1 MSVLAQKNI
10 LIGVSGGIAAY
21 KIPILIRQLVKLKS
35 YVKVVMTPSSKE
47 FVTPLTLSTVSKNDV
62 FSEFTT
68 EKNNNPTWNNHVELA
83 EWADIFIIAPAT
95 SNTISSMSSAR
106 CDNLLLACYLSSTC
120 PVFVA
125 PAMDLEMYNN
135 TLNQINIKKLV
146 SNNTIVLP
154 VGSGSLASGLNGRG
168 RMLEPNEIVDYV
180 ENKFKKSLP
189 LNSINFL
196 ITAGPTHEKIDPV
209 RYIGNSS
216 SGKMGYSLAKTASE
230 LGANVKLLLG
240 PTNLSMDLSNIECI
254 RVQDSDE
261 MYAQTIKHFKE
272 SDIVIFSAAI
282 SDFKPKKINN
292 SKIKKESGLD
302 SIDLQPTLDILKEL
316 GKIKTSQFLVGFAL
330 ETDNVIENA
339 KNKLK
344 SKNLDAIV
352 VNKIGDFNPISSDYN
367 QIDFIN
373 SNLEITSFE
382 KKLKIDVSNDI
393 INQIIENV
401 NKTKNQQLRIN

>member
-10 LIGVSGGIAAY
+10 LVGVSGGIAAY
-21 KIPILIRQLVKLKS
+21 KIPLLIRQLVKLKS
-35 YVKVVMTPSSKE
+35 NVKVVMTPSSKE

-68 EKNNNPTWNNHVELA
+68 AKNNNPTWNNHVELA

-106 CDNLLLACYLSSTC
+106 CDNLLLACYLSSSC

-125 PAMDLEMYNN
+125 PAMDLEMYKNA
-135 TLNQINIKKLV
+135 LNQTNIKKLV
-146 SNNTIVLP
+146 SNNTDVLP
-154 VGSGSLASGLNGRG
+154 VGSGSLASGMEGEG
-168 RMLEPNEIVDYV
+168 RMLEPNEIIDYV
-180 ENKFKKSLP
+180 ENKFKNSLP
-189 LNSINFL
+189 LNSKNFL

-216 SGKMGYSLAKTASE
+216 SGKMGYSLAKIASE
-230 LGANVKLLLG
+230 LGANVKLILG

-254 RVQDSDE
+254 RVQDSEE
-261 MYAQTIKHFKE
+261 MYAQTIRHFKE

-282 SDFKPKKINN
+282 SDFKPIKTNN
-292 SKIKKESGLD
+292 RKIKKESGLD
-302 SIDLQPTLDILKEL
+302 SIELQPTLDILKEL

-339 KNKLK
+339 KSKLK

-352 VNKIGDFNPISSDYN
+352 VNKIGDFNPISSDFN

-373 SNLEITSFE
+373 SNLEVTSF
-382 KKLKIDVSNDI
+382 KK
-393 INQIIENV
+393 
-401 NKTKNQQLRIN
+401 

>member
-21 KIPILIRQLVKLKS
+21 KIPLLIRQLVKLKS
-35 YVKVVMTPSSKE
+35 DVKVVMTPSSKE

-95 SNTISSMSSAR
+95 SNTISSMASAR
-106 CDNLLLACYLSSTC
+106 CDNLLLACYLSSKC

-125 PAMDLEMYNN
+125 PAMDLEMYKN
-135 TLNQINIKKLV
+135 TLNQTNIKKLV
-146 SNNTIVLP
+146 SNNTNVLP
-154 VGSGSLASGLNGRG
+154 VGSGSLASGLEGEG
-168 RMLEPNEIVDYV
+168 RMLEPNEIIDYV

-189 LNSINFL
+189 LNSLNFL

-216 SGKMGYSLAKTASE
+216 SGKMGYSLAKVASE

-254 RVQDSDE
+254 RVQDSDQ
-261 MYAQTIKHFKE
+261 MYAQTIKYFKE

-282 SDFKPKKINN
+282 SDFKPKKINS

-302 SIDLQPTLDILKEL
+302 SIDLQPTHDILKEL

-339 KNKLK
+339 KSKLT

-401 NKTKNQQLRIN
+401 NKTKN

>member
-10 LIGVSGGIAAY
+10 LVGVSGGIAAY
-21 KIPILIRQLVKLKS
+21 KIPLLIRQLVKLKS
-35 YVKVVMTPSSKE
+35 NVKVVMTPSSKE

-68 EKNNNPTWNNHVELA
+68 AKNNNPTWNNHVELA

-106 CDNLLLACYLSSTC
+106 CDNLLLACYVSSSC

-125 PAMDLEMYNN
+125 PAMDLEMYKN
-135 TLNQINIKKLV
+135 TLNQTNIKKLV
-146 SNNTIVLP
+146 SNNTDVLP
-154 VGSGSLASGLNGRG
+154 VGSGSLASGMEGEG
-168 RMLEPNEIVDYV
+168 RMLEPNEIIDYV
-180 ENKFKKSLP
+180 ENKFKNSLP
-189 LNSINFL
+189 LNSKNFL

-216 SGKMGYSLAKTASE
+216 SGKMGYSLAKIASE
-230 LGANVKLLLG
+230 LGANVKLILG

-254 RVQDSDE
+254 RVQDSEE

-282 SDFKPKKINN
+282 SDFKPIKTNN
-292 SKIKKESGLD
+292 RKIKKESGLD
-302 SIDLQPTLDILKEL
+302 SIELQPTLDILKEL

-339 KNKLK
+339 KSKLK

-352 VNKIGDFNPISSDYN
+352 VNKNGDFNPISRDYN
-367 QIDFIN
+367 KSDCIN

-382 KKLKIDVSNDI
+382 KKLKMMCQMI
-393 INQIIENV
+393 
-401 NKTKNQQLRIN
+401 L

>member
-10 LIGVSGGIAAY
+10 LVGVSGGIAAY
-21 KIPILIRQLVKLKS
+21 KIPLLIRQLVKLKS
-35 YVKVVMTPSSKE
+35 NVKVVMTPSSKE

-68 EKNNNPTWNNHVELA
+68 AKNNNPTWNNHVELA

-106 CDNLLLACYLSSTC
+106 CDNLLLACYLSSSC

-125 PAMDLEMYNN
+125 PAMDLEMYKNA
-135 TLNQINIKKLV
+135 LNQTNIKKLV
-146 SNNTIVLP
+146 SNNTDVLP
-154 VGSGSLASGLNGRG
+154 VGSGSLASGMEGEG
-168 RMLEPNEIVDYV
+168 RMLEPNEIIDYV
-180 ENKFKKSLP
+180 ENKFKNTLP
-189 LNSINFL
+189 LNSKNFL

-216 SGKMGYSLAKTASE
+216 SGKMGYSLAKIASE
-230 LGANVKLLLG
+230 LGANVKLILG

-254 RVQDSDE
+254 RVQDSEE

-282 SDFKPKKINN
+282 SDFKPIKTNN

-339 KNKLK
+339 KSKLK

-373 SNLEITSFE
+373 SNLEVTSFK

-393 INQIIENV
+393 ISQIIENV
-401 NKTKNQQLRIN
+401 KKT

>member
-10 LIGVSGGIAAY
+10 LVGVSGGIAAY
-21 KIPILIRQLVKLKS
+21 KIPLLIRQLVKLKS
-35 YVKVVMTPSSKE
+35 NVKVVMTPSSKE

-68 EKNNNPTWNNHVELA
+68 AKNNNPTWNNHVELA

-106 CDNLLLACYLSSTC
+106 CDNLLLACYLSSSC

-125 PAMDLEMYNN
+125 PAMDLEMYKNA
-135 TLNQINIKKLV
+135 LNQTNIKKLV
-146 SNNTIVLP
+146 SNNTDVLP
-154 VGSGSLASGLNGRG
+154 VGSGSLASGMEGEG
-168 RMLEPNEIVDYV
+168 RMLEPNEIIDYV
-180 ENKFKKSLP
+180 ENKFKNSLP
-189 LNSINFL
+189 LNSKNFL

-216 SGKMGYSLAKTASE
+216 SGKMGYSLAKIASE
-230 LGANVKLLLG
+230 LGANVKLILG

-254 RVQDSDE
+254 RVQDSEE
-261 MYAQTIKHFKE
+261 MYAQTIKNFKE

-282 SDFKPKKINN
+282 SDFKPIKTNN
-292 SKIKKESGLD
+292 RKIKKESGLD
-302 SIDLQPTLDILKEL
+302 SIELQPTLDILKEL

-339 KNKLK
+339 KSKLK

-373 SNLEITSFE
+373 SNLEVTSFK

-393 INQIIENV
+393 ISQIIENV
-401 NKTKNQQLRIN
+401 NKT

>member
-10 LIGVSGGIAAY
+10 LVGVSGGIAAY
-21 KIPILIRQLVKLKS
+21 KIPLLIRQLVKLKS
-35 YVKVVMTPSSKE
+35 NVKVVMTPSSKE

-68 EKNNNPTWNNHVELA
+68 AKNNNPTWNNHVELA

-106 CDNLLLACYLSSTC
+106 CDNLLLACYLSSSC

-125 PAMDLEMYNN
+125 PAMDLEMYKN
-135 TLNQINIKKLV
+135 TLNQTNIKKLV
-146 SNNTIVLP
+146 SNNTDVLP
-154 VGSGSLASGLNGRG
+154 VGSGSLASGMEGEG
-168 RMLEPNEIVDYV
+168 RMLEPNEIIDYV
-180 ENKFKKSLP
+180 ENKFKNYLP
-189 LNSINFL
+189 LNSKNFL

-216 SGKMGYSLAKTASE
+216 SGKMGYSLAKIASE
-230 LGANVKLLLG
+230 LGANVKLILG

-254 RVQDSDE
+254 RVQDSEE

-282 SDFKPKKINN
+282 SDFKPIKTNN

-339 KNKLK
+339 KSKLK

-373 SNLEITSFE
+373 SNLEVTSFK

-393 INQIIENV
+393 ISQIIENV
-401 NKTKNQQLRIN
+401 KKT

>member
-21 KIPILIRQLVKLKS
+21 KIPLLIRQLIKLNS
-35 YVKVVMTPSSKE
+35 TVKVVMTPSSKE

-106 CDNLLLACYLSSTC
+106 CDNLLLACYLSSNC

-125 PAMDLEMYNN
+125 PAMDLEMYKN
-135 TLNQINIKKLV
+135 TLNQKNIKQLV
-146 SNNTIVLP
+146 SNNTYVLP
-154 VGSGSLASGLNGRG
+154 VGSGSLASGLEGEG
-168 RMLEPNEIVDYV
+168 RMLEPDEIIDYV
-180 ENKFKKSLP
+180 ENKFKKTLP
-189 LNSINFL
+189 LNSLNFL

-216 SGKMGYSLAKTASE
+216 SGKMGYSLAKIASE
-230 LGANVKLLLG
+230 LGANVKLILG
-240 PTNLSMDLSNIECI
+240 PTNLSVDLSNIECI

-261 MYAQTIKHFKE
+261 MYAETINYFKE

-282 SDFKPKKINN
+282 SDFKPKKIKN

-302 SIDLQPTLDILKEL
+302 SIDLQPTLDILREL
-316 GKIKTSQFLVGFAL
+316 GKIKTTQFLVGFAL

-339 KNKLK
+339 KIKLK
-344 SKNLDAIV
+344 SKNLDAII

-373 SNLEITSFE
+373 SNLEITSYD
-382 KKLKIDVSNDI
+382 KKLKTDVSNDI

-401 NKTKNQQLRIN
+401 NKTKN

>member
-10 LIGVSGGIAAY
+10 LVGVSGGIAAY
-21 KIPILIRQLVKLKS
+21 KIPLLIRQLVKLKS
-35 YVKVVMTPSSKE
+35 NVKVVMTPSSKE

-68 EKNNNPTWNNHVELA
+68 AKNNNPTWNNHVELA

-106 CDNLLLACYLSSTC
+106 CDNLLLACYLSSSC

-125 PAMDLEMYNN
+125 PAMDLEMYKN
-135 TLNQINIKKLV
+135 TLNQTNIKKLV
-146 SNNTIVLP
+146 SNNTDVLP
-154 VGSGSLASGLNGRG
+154 VGSGSLASGMEGEG
-168 RMLEPNEIVDYV
+168 RMLEPNEIIDYV
-180 ENKFKKSLP
+180 ENKFKNSLP
-189 LNSINFL
+189 LNSKNFL

-216 SGKMGYSLAKTASE
+216 SGKMGYSLAKIASE
-230 LGANVKLLLG
+230 LGANVKLILG

-254 RVQDSDE
+254 RVQDSEE
-261 MYAQTIKHFKE
+261 MYAQTIKNFKE

-282 SDFKPKKINN
+282 SDFKPIKTNN
-292 SKIKKESGLD
+292 RKIKKESGLD
-302 SIDLQPTLDILKEL
+302 SIELQPTLDILKEL

-330 ETDNVIENA
+330 ETENVIENA
-339 KNKLK
+339 KSKLK

-373 SNLEITSFE
+373 SNLEVTSFK

-393 INQIIENV
+393 ISQIIENV
-401 NKTKNQQLRIN
+401 NKT

>member
-10 LIGVSGGIAAY
+10 LVGVSGGIAAY
-21 KIPILIRQLVKLKS
+21 KIPLLIRQLVKLKS
-35 YVKVVMTPSSKE
+35 NVKVVMTPSSKE

-68 EKNNNPTWNNHVELA
+68 AKNNNPTWNNHVELA

-106 CDNLLLACYLSSTC
+106 CDNLLLACYLSSSC

-125 PAMDLEMYNN
+125 PAMDLEMYKN
-135 TLNQINIKKLV
+135 TLNQTNIKKLV
-146 SNNTIVLP
+146 SNNTDVLP
-154 VGSGSLASGLNGRG
+154 VGSGSLASGMQGEG
-168 RMLEPNEIVDYV
+168 RMLEPNEIIDYV
-180 ENKFKKSLP
+180 ENKFKNSLP
-189 LNSINFL
+189 LNSKNFL

-216 SGKMGYSLAKTASE
+216 SGKMGYSLAKIASE
-230 LGANVKLLLG
+230 LGANVKLILG

-254 RVQDSDE
+254 RVQDSEE
-261 MYAQTIKHFKE
+261 MYAQTIKNFKE

-282 SDFKPKKINN
+282 SDFKPIKTNN
-292 SKIKKESGLD
+292 RKIKKESGLD
-302 SIDLQPTLDILKEL
+302 SIELQPTLDILKEL

-339 KNKLK
+339 KSKLK

-373 SNLEITSFE
+373 SNLEVTSFK

-393 INQIIENV
+393 ISQIIENV
-401 NKTKNQQLRIN
+401 NKT

>member
-10 LIGVSGGIAAY
+10 LVGVSGGIAAY
-21 KIPILIRQLVKLKS
+21 KIPLLIRQLVKLKS
-35 YVKVVMTPSSKE
+35 NVKVVMTPSSKE

-68 EKNNNPTWNNHVELA
+68 AKNNNPTWNNHVELA

-106 CDNLLLACYLSSTC
+106 CDNLLLACYLSSSC

-125 PAMDLEMYNN
+125 PAMDLEMYKN
-135 TLNQINIKKLV
+135 TLNQTNIKKLV
-146 SNNTIVLP
+146 SNNTDVLP
-154 VGSGSLASGLNGRG
+154 VGSGSLASGMEGEG
-168 RMLEPNEIVDYV
+168 RMLEPNEIIDYV
-180 ENKFKKSLP
+180 ENKFKNSLP

-216 SGKMGYSLAKTASE
+216 SGKMGYSLAKIASE
-230 LGANVKLLLG
+230 LGANVKLILG

-254 RVQDSDE
+254 RVQDSEE

-282 SDFKPKKINN
+282 SDFKPIKTNN
-292 SKIKKESGLD
+292 SKIKKEFGLD
-302 SIDLQPTLDILKEL
+302 SIELQPTLDILKEL

-330 ETDNVIENA
+330 ETENVIENA
-339 KNKLK
+339 KSKLK

-373 SNLEITSFE
+373 SNLEVTSFE

-393 INQIIENV
+393 ICQIIENV
-401 NKTKNQQLRIN
+401 NKTKN

>member
-1 MSVLAQKNI
+1 MSVLARKNI
-10 LIGVSGGIAAY
+10 LIGVSGGIAAF
-21 KIPILIRQLVKLKS
+21 KIPLLIRKLIKLNS
-35 YVKVVMTPSSKE
+35 NVKVVMTPSSKE
-47 FVTPLTLSTVSKNDV
+47 FVTPLTLSTVSKNEV

-68 EKNNNPTWNNHVELA
+68 NKNSNPRWNNHVELA

-95 SNTISSMSSAR
+95 SNTISSMANAR

-120 PVFVA
+120 PVFVT
-125 PAMDLEMYNN
+125 PAMDLEMYKN
-135 TLNQINIKKLV
+135 TLNQKNIKNLI
-146 SNNTIVLP
+146 SNNTNVLP
-154 VGSGSLASGLNGRG
+154 VGTGSLASGLEGEG
-168 RMLEPNEIVDYV
+168 RMLEPDEIIEYV
-180 ENKFKKSLP
+180 ENKFKETLP
-189 LNSINFL
+189 LNSLNFL

-216 SGKMGYSLAKTASE
+216 SGKMGYSLAKIASE
-230 LGANVKLLLG
+230 QGANVKLLLG
-240 PTNLSMDLSNIECI
+240 PTNLQMDLSNIECI

-261 MYAQTIKHFKE
+261 MFSHTINNFKDA
-272 SDIVIFSAAI
+272 DIVIFSAAI
-282 SDFKPKKINN
+282 ADFKPKRFNN
-292 SKIKKESGLD
+292 SKIKKDSGYECIELK
-302 SIDLQPTLDILKEL
+302 PTLDILKEL
-316 GKIKTSQFLVGFAL
+316 GRIKTSQFLVGFAL

-339 KNKLK
+339 KSKLK
-344 SKNLDAIV
+344 LKNLDAIV

-401 NKTKNQQLRIN
+401 NKAKNQ

>member
-10 LIGVSGGIAAY
+10 LVGVSGGIAAY
-21 KIPILIRQLVKLKS
+21 KIPLLIRQLVKLKS
-35 YVKVVMTPSSKE
+35 NVKVVMTPSSKE

-68 EKNNNPTWNNHVELA
+68 AKNNNPTWNNHVELA

-106 CDNLLLACYLSSTC
+106 CDNLLLACYLSSSC

-125 PAMDLEMYNN
+125 PAMDLEMYKN
-135 TLNQINIKKLV
+135 TLNQTNIKKLV
-146 SNNTIVLP
+146 SNNTNVLP
-154 VGSGSLASGLNGRG
+154 VGSGSLASGMEGEG
-168 RMLEPNEIVDYV
+168 RMLEPSEIIDYV
-180 ENKFKKSLP
+180 ENKFKNSLP

-216 SGKMGYSLAKTASE
+216 SGKMGYSLAKIASE
-230 LGANVKLLLG
+230 LGANVKLILG

-254 RVQDSDE
+254 RVQDSKE
-261 MYAQTIKHFKE
+261 MYAQTIKYYKE

-282 SDFKPKKINN
+282 SDFKPIKTNI

-330 ETDNVIENA
+330 ETENVIENA
-339 KNKLK
+339 KSKLK

-373 SNLEITSFE
+373 SNLEVTSFE

-393 INQIIENV
+393 ICQIIENV
-401 NKTKNQQLRIN
+401 NKTKN

>member
-10 LIGVSGGIAAY
+10 LVGVSGGIAAY
-21 KIPILIRQLVKLKS
+21 KIPLLIRQLVKLKS
-35 YVKVVMTPSSKE
+35 NVKVVMTPSSKE

-95 SNTISSMSSAR
+95 SNTISSMSNAR
-106 CDNLLLACYLSSTC
+106 CDNLLLACYLSSSC

-125 PAMDLEMYNN
+125 PAMDLEMYKN
-135 TLNQINIKKLV
+135 TLNQTNIKKLV
-146 SNNTIVLP
+146 SNNTDVLP
-154 VGSGSLASGLNGRG
+154 VGSGSLASGMEGEG
-168 RMLEPNEIVDYV
+168 RMLEPNEIIDYV
-180 ENKFKKSLP
+180 ENKFKNSLP

-216 SGKMGYSLAKTASE
+216 SGKMGYSLAKIASE
-230 LGANVKLLLG
+230 LGANVKLILG

-254 RVQDSDE
+254 RVQDSEE

-282 SDFKPKKINN
+282 SDFKPIKTNS
-292 SKIKKESGLD
+292 SKIKKEFGLN

-330 ETDNVIENA
+330 ETENVIENA
-339 KNKLK
+339 KSKLK

-373 SNLEITSFE
+373 SNLEVTSFK

-393 INQIIENV
+393 ISQIIENV
-401 NKTKNQQLRIN
+401 NKIKN

>member
-1 MSVLAQKNI
+1 M
-10 LIGVSGGIAAY
+10 
-21 KIPILIRQLVKLKS
+21 
-35 YVKVVMTPSSKE
+35 
-47 FVTPLTLSTVSKNDV
+47 
-62 FSEFTT
+62 
-68 EKNNNPTWNNHVELA
+68 ELA

-106 CDNLLLACYLSSTC
+106 CDNLLLACYLSSSC

-125 PAMDLEMYNN
+125 PAMDLEMYKN
-135 TLNQINIKKLV
+135 TLNQTNIKKLV
-146 SNNTIVLP
+146 SNNTDVLP
-154 VGSGSLASGLNGRG
+154 VGSGSLASGMEGEG
-168 RMLEPNEIVDYV
+168 RMLEPYEIIDYV
-180 ENKFKKSLP
+180 ENKFKNSLP
-189 LNSINFL
+189 LNSKNFL

-216 SGKMGYSLAKTASE
+216 SGKMGYSLAKIASE
-230 LGANVKLLLG
+230 LGANVKLILG

-254 RVQDSDE
+254 RVQDSEE

-282 SDFKPKKINN
+282 SDFKPIKTNN
-292 SKIKKESGLD
+292 SKIKKEFGLD

-330 ETDNVIENA
+330 ETENVIENA
-339 KNKLK
+339 KSKLK

-352 VNKIGDFNPISSDYN
+352 VNNIGDFNPISSDYN

-373 SNLEITSFE
+373 SNLEVTSFE

-393 INQIIENV
+393 ISQIIENV
-401 NKTKNQQLRIN
+401 NKIKN